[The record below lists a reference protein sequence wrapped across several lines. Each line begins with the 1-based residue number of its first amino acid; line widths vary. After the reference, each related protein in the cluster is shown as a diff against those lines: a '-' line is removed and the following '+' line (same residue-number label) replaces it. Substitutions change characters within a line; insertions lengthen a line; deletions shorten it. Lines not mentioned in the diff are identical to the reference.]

1 MRCYKITEKTGDLVG
16 FKLCDQD
23 REILLITTEGI
34 MIRMSLENISIIGRN
49 ASGVKLMNLD
59 KDGDTTIASVAK
71 VRESDTEE
79 ESEDSIHENAEEGT
93 EENTE
98 NSIEEI

>member
-1 MRCYKITEKTGDLVG
+1 
-16 FKLCDQD
+16 
-23 REILLITTEGI
+23 

-71 VRESDTEE
+71 VRESEGDGEE
-79 ESEDSIHENAEEGT
+79 ESGTEPGEVADAEEQ
-93 EENTE
+93 E
-98 NSIEEI
+98 